1 MLFAQIADVTFWEGT
16 KMRRLA
22 TLVLLAFALPAL
34 AGANPIAVTNQNG
47 TIYISAMAGTDG
59 LGTIGISTIST
70 QRSQLTSW
78 NRQEGALGYV
88 SFSTGVLQSGSVA
101 AGGTF
106 AGGGSFDIVGVGKWA
121 KVLTGMNKSPITLF
135 DGSFAGPTYWI
146 LTSEQQGTLTYTLSG
161 EIEGTLYTGRE
172 VYGSTIQNIS
182 FTSRQGSRGIGHLGV
197 GHVQFGSRAPLT
209 PEPGTMGLMGT
220 GLALLAG
227 MFCRKLTA

>member
-1 MLFAQIADVTFWEGT
+1 
-16 KMRRLA
+16 
-22 TLVLLAFALPAL
+22 
-34 AGANPIAVTNQNG
+34 
-47 TIYISAMAGTDG
+47 
-59 LGTIGISTIST
+59 
-70 QRSQLTSW
+70 
-78 NRQEGALGYV
+78 
-88 SFSTGVLQSGSVA
+88 
-101 AGGTF
+101 
-106 AGGGSFDIVGVGKWA
+106 
-121 KVLTGMNKSPITLF
+121 MNKSPITLF